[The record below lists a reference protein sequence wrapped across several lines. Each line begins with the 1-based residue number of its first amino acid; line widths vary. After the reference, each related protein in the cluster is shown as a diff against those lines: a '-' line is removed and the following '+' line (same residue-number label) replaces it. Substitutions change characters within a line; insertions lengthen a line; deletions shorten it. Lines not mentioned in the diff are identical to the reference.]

1 VDFTQE
7 AKTIVTQLRSLEAQY
22 EYASIRA
29 FRVLKQ
35 HDPETL
41 SLALEAFGN
50 RKRAARWFGHRNWVL
65 GDKTPWECMAEG
77 GVELVKHELVSI
89 IHGLPV

>member
-1 VDFTQE
+1 MNVSRE
-7 AKTIVTQLRSLEAQY
+7 AQNIVAQLRSLEVRYAR
-22 EYASIRA
+22 ASIKA
-29 FRVLKQ
+29 FSVLEQ
-35 HDPETL
+35 FDPDTA
-41 SLALEAFGN
+41 SLALETFDH
-50 RKRAARWFGHRNWVL
+50 RRRAARWFGHRNWVL